1 MIFSICYTYIKEL
14 YFFLIKLIIRENYK
28 IYIKRR
34 KNMEITKVKTNI
46 ETDVYLFLYSYK
58 VFLIP
63 V

>member
-1 MIFSICYTYIKEL
+1 MIFSTCYTYIKEL

-46 ETDVYLFLYSYK
+46 ETDVLSETIA
-58 VFLIP
+58 LIN
-63 V
+63 

>member
-1 MIFSICYTYIKEL
+1 MIFSTCYTYIKEL

-46 ETDVYLFLYSYK
+46 ETDVLSETIALMN
-58 VFLIP
+58 
-63 V
+63 

>member
-1 MIFSICYTYIKEL
+1 MIFSTCYTYIKEL